1 MTSTMHV
8 TVLFDESL
16 GRGGS
21 VVLAL
26 PDAIGLQRSSLNK
39 PMKFNP
45 SHQVTCRSDQRL
57 LVSCSVS
64 NSQELQLQLAS
75 DSFVLAGSSLS
86 FTLKD
91 ACQNP
96 SSLAFK
102 DKSLAITTLDSSGRQ
117 VERKAEFLT
126 LQSLS
131 PAILQSAVVEY
142 SSNALGKQGQVL
154 TLLFR
159 NVNPIPYQGK
169 MELQIPRRPAG

>member
-1 MTSTMHV
+1 MSTMQL

-21 VVLAL
+21 VVVAL
-26 PDAIGLQRSSLNK
+26 PDAMGLLRSTLNK
-39 PMKFNP
+39 PMTFNP
-45 SHQVTCRSDQRL
+45 SQMVTCRSEQRL
-57 LVSCSVS
+57 LASCSVT
-64 NSQELQLQLAS
+64 NSQELQLQLSS
-75 DSFVLAGSSLS
+75 DSFVLAGASLS

-102 DKSLAITTLDSSGRQ
+102 DKSLILTTLDSSGRQ
-117 VERKAEFLT
+117 VEKKAEFLT

-131 PAILQSAVVEY
+131 PAILQSAQVEY
-142 SSNALGKQGQVL
+142 SSNALGKQGQTL

-159 NVNPIPYQGK
+159 NINPIPY
-169 MELQIPRRPAG
+169 